1 MSVYFRKN
9 AFKVAKKK
17 TLRINKQINVRNRG
31 IVQTINI
38 GTLPARRA
46 RRRRIKPRLNQQS
59 RMIQYI
65 PTMPQRNYPQPYIS
79 TEYMSQ
85 FEKNKVTER
94 IKKMK
99 TADEKYNN
107 QFKLLREQGEKQLQ
121 AQVAMKTSY
130 DDTIKNL
137 RTFDAKQ
144 KIKVT
149 TQPSVDASS
158 PPSAQDLIA
167 NLEQRKQQLK
177 PQAEAAEARAK
188 AEAAAQAEAKAE
200 AEAGAQAT
208 AQAQATSSTP
218 TKPES
223 NPASS
228 VASPSQR
235 FADQQW
241 DTTTTATQP
250 EPPAT
255 SDSFYKL
262 FDAAQG
268 RERDAQAGGFKYIG
282 QMDKDAA
289 ARAHRAAQEF
299 QDNEAGRLHP

>member
-107 QFKLLREQGEKQLQ
+107 QFKLLREQGEKQLL
-121 AQVAMKTSY
+121 AQEAMKTSY

-137 RTFDAKQ
+137 RTFDAGNSVGPQPTPTATEVNVESSPSIPVKLDFDETAPAGQ
-144 KIKVT
+144 KPSPSTVFGSEESTPGQASPLPPVPDSPYTKVVKK
-149 TQPSVDASS
+149 VDEGVKLGTPYKLGAPYKTGHSS
-158 PPSAQDLIA
+158 PP
-167 NLEQRKQQLK
+167 EQKLK
-177 PQAEAAEARAK
+177 HDRGAEAESFAQTY
-188 AEAAAQAEAKAE
+188 EAAANLVKYRE
-200 AEAGAQAT
+200 
-208 AQAQATSSTP
+208 
-218 TKPES
+218 
-223 NPASS
+223 
-228 VASPSQR
+228 
-235 FADQQW
+235 
-241 DTTTTATQP
+241 
-250 EPPAT
+250 EP
-255 SDSFYKL
+255 
-262 FDAAQG
+262 
-268 RERDAQAGGFKYIG
+268 
-282 QMDKDAA
+282 
-289 ARAHRAAQEF
+289 
-299 QDNEAGRLHP
+299 

>member
-85 FEKNKVTER
+85 FEKNKVAER

-107 QFKLLREQGEKQLQ
+107 QFKLLREQGEKQLL
-121 AQVAMKTSY
+121 AQQAMKTSY

-137 RTFDAKQ
+137 RTFDGEQ
-144 KIKVT
+144 KTKVST
-149 TQPSVDASS
+149 KPSVETPS

-167 NLEQRKQQLK
+167 NLEQRNQQLK
-177 PQAEAAEARAK
+177 L
-188 AEAAAQAEAKAE
+188 QAEAKAE
-200 AEAGAQAT
+200 AEAVTQAKAKAEAEAKAQ

>member
-1 MSVYFRKN
+1 
-9 AFKVAKKK
+9 
-17 TLRINKQINVRNRG
+17 
-31 IVQTINI
+31 
-38 GTLPARRA
+38 
-46 RRRRIKPRLNQQS
+46 
-59 RMIQYI
+59 
-65 PTMPQRNYPQPYIS
+65 
-79 TEYMSQ
+79 MSQ
-85 FEKNKVTER
+85 FEKNKVAER

-107 QFKLLREQGEKQLQ
+107 QFKLLREQGEKQLL
-121 AQVAMKTSY
+121 AQQAMKTSY

-137 RTFDAKQ
+137 RTFDGEQ
-144 KIKVT
+144 KTKVST
-149 TQPSVDASS
+149 KPSVETPS

-167 NLEQRKQQLK
+167 NLEQRNQQLK
-177 PQAEAAEARAK
+177 L
-188 AEAAAQAEAKAE
+188 QAEAKAE
-200 AEAGAQAT
+200 AEAVTQAKAKAEAEAKAQ

-241 DTTTTATQP
+241 DTNTTATQP
-250 EPPAT
+250 EPSTT
-255 SDSFYKL
+255 SGTFADL
-262 FDAAQG
+262 FGAAEG
-268 RERDAQAGGFKYIG
+268 RDREAKAGGFKYIG

>member
-46 RRRRIKPRLNQQS
+46 RRRRMKPRLNQQS

-85 FEKNKVTER
+85 FEKNKVAER

-107 QFKLLREQGEKQLQ
+107 QFKLLREQGEKQLL
-121 AQVAMKTSY
+121 AQQAMKTSY

-137 RTFDAKQ
+137 RTFDGEQ
-144 KIKVT
+144 KTKVST
-149 TQPSVDASS
+149 KPSVETPS

-167 NLEQRKQQLK
+167 NLEQRNQQLK
-177 PQAEAAEARAK
+177 L
-188 AEAAAQAEAKAE
+188 QAEAKAE
-200 AEAGAQAT
+200 AEAVTQAKAKAEAEAKAQ

-241 DTTTTATQP
+241 DTNTTATQP
-250 EPPAT
+250 EPSTT
-255 SDSFYKL
+255 SGTFADL
-262 FDAAQG
+262 FGAAEG
-268 RERDAQAGGFKYIG
+268 RDREAKAGGFKYIG

>member
-107 QFKLLREQGEKQLQ
+107 QFKLLREQGEKQLL
-121 AQVAMKTSY
+121 AQQAMKTSY

-137 RTFDAKQ
+137 RTFDGEQ
-144 KIKVT
+144 KTKVST
-149 TQPSVDASS
+149 KPSVETPS

-167 NLEQRKQQLK
+167 NLEQRNQQLK
-177 PQAEAAEARAK
+177 L
-188 AEAAAQAEAKAE
+188 QAEAKADAEAVTQAKAKSE
-200 AEAGAQAT
+200 AEAKAQ